1 MDSKSTDSED
11 IKDVMKCLGEI
22 SGKLEGMEKASTR
35 TTFALIGII
44 AAQIGV
50 KVLGTPILL
59 DIATV
64 LAIVGLFVLLG
75 ALLLKIRIRRGGKDL
90 TVTGKLLV
98 LMILAISATQVAV
111 YFRDLGLMDANIIYC
126 IRIFQ
131 NISILVFAWKMITD
145 HRIFKGE
152 L

>member
-1 MDSKSTDSED
+1 MDSKNDPGKD
-11 IKDVMKCLGEI
+11 NINDVMKCLGEI
-22 SGKLEGMEKASTR
+22 SGKLDGMEKAQAR

-50 KVLGTPILL
+50 KVLGTPVLL

-64 LAIVGLFVLLG
+64 LAIIGFVLLIG
-75 ALLLKIRIRRGGKDL
+75 ALLLKVRIRRGGKDL

-98 LMILAISATQVAV
+98 LMIVAISATQAAV
-111 YFRDLGLMDANIIYC
+111 YFRDLGIIEANIIYC

-131 NISILVFAWKMITD
+131 NICILVFAWKMITNR
-145 HRIFKGE
+145 RIFKGE
-152 L
+152 